1 VQLNRRLNLTDAV
14 LLIIGNVIG
23 AGIFTTSGFLA
34 EQLPHPWLFLGIW
47 LLGGLL
53 TLCGALTYAELAGMF
68 PLAGGDYQFL
78 KQAYGRWAG
87 FVLGW
92 LAFWVI
98 NPGSIAAMSIALATY
113 LQGWLPAAGAL
124 PGKLLAMGFILGFS
138 WINYRGIRPG
148 GTTQNLFTFG
158 TVLLLVAMIVA
169 GLLSGGGD
177 WRHVSAPGALPRISW
192 TGLFGGP
199 MIAVIFTFS
208 GWFASAY
215 IGSEIRDAQ
224 RNLPRSLILGTLCVT
239 VLYLAINLVYLY
251 ARPLA
256 ELAGAENVGQ
266 LALESLYGA
275 RAARWVSLPIML
287 AIAAGINATIMT
299 GSRVAWALGENGG
312 VCRHLRRVH
321 AVHRTPSAAVVCQAV
336 LSMLLVAFG
345 TFGQLLSCV
354 VFVMVLTSIAS
365 GVALLVLRRRQPG
378 LARSYRTPCY
388 PLVPLLFVASYL
400 VVLVQIGRD
409 QPGPSLWGLLMAL
422 SGVPF
427 YLWGRRRGA
436 SQPESSNDVNE
447 SEAQS
452 GAAQAACGGMAGDK
466 GGRP

>member
-1 VQLNRRLNLTDAV
+1 MQLNRQLSLTDAV

-34 EQLPHPWLFLGIW
+34 EQLSHPWLFLGIW
-47 LLGGLL
+47 GLGGLL

-78 KQAYGRWAG
+78 KAAYGPWAG
-87 FVLGW
+87 FLLGW
-92 LAFWVI
+92 LAVWVI
-98 NPGSIAAMSIALATY
+98 NPGSIAAMSIALASY
-113 LQGWLPAAGAL
+113 LQGFLPILGAIS
-124 PGKLLAMGFILGFS
+124 GKLLAAAFILVFS

-158 TVLLLVAMIVA
+158 TIVLLVVVILA
-169 GLLSGGGD
+169 GLLSANGD
-177 WRHVSAPGALPRISW
+177 WNRLSAPGPMPKIAWSH
-192 TGLFGGP
+192 LFGGP

-215 IGSEIRDAQ
+215 IGGEIRDAR

-251 ARPLA
+251 ARPLH

-266 LALESLYGA
+266 LALEGLYGSGT
-275 RAARWVSLPIML
+275 ARWISVPIML
-287 AIAAGINATIMT
+287 AIAAGINATVMT
-299 GSRVAWALGENGG
+299 GARVAWALGENGG
-312 VCRHLRRVH
+312 VCRALRRVH
-321 AVHRTPSAAVVCQAV
+321 AGYRTPAVAIACQA
-336 LSMLLVAFG
+336 LLAILLVTFG

-365 GVALLVLRRRQPG
+365 GVALMLLRWRRPG

-388 PLVPLLFVASYL
+388 PLVPLLFVGSYL
-400 VVLVQIGRD
+400 LVLVQIGRG
-409 QPGPSLWGLLMAL
+409 QPWSSLWGVLMTL
-422 SGVPF
+422 TGVPF
-427 YLWGRRRGA
+427 YLWGRRHPRPAECSGHDADGCGA
-436 SQPESSNDVNE
+436 KPVSKSTL
-447 SEAQS
+447 
-452 GAAQAACGGMAGDK
+452 
-466 GGRP
+466 